1 MFAEGLLCEC
11 SYLYV
16 AGLETF
22 GPNLSSVPRGNRI
35 SDQRKGIVFP
45 RNSQSVNYRVIAYK
59 VFKYPAFCSFPGRI
73 LNNDYMM
80 TPLSVTVTGFM

>member
-1 MFAEGLLCEC
+1 MFAESFLCEC

-22 GPNLSSVPRGNRI
+22 GRNLSSGNRI

-45 RNSQSVNYRVIAYK
+45 GNNQSVNYRVIAYK
-59 VFKYPAFCSFPGRI
+59 VFKYPVFCSFPGRI

-80 TPLSVTVTGFM
+80 TALSVTVTGFM

>member
-1 MFAEGLLCEC
+1 MFAEGFLCEC

-22 GPNLSSVPRGNRI
+22 GPNLSSANRI

-45 RNSQSVNYRVIAYK
+45 GNSQSVNYRVIAYK
-59 VFKYPAFCSFPGRI
+59 VFKYPAFCSFPGLI
-73 LNNDYMM
+73 LNNDYVM